1 MPFDSEGNFTRIHN
15 WEDDRLNDIDIASD
29 RHDEEDDNFAE
40 ALSSCMLR
48 DGRCTMSGNLD
59 MGNYQIKNVSAGTA
73 NSDAVNKSQLNT
85 VDGNAVHKTGDETIS
100 GNKTF
105 SGSTVLTSATTT
117 TLNATTATVSG
128 TLNIPGGRI
137 WIA

>member
-59 MGNYQIKNVSAGTA
+59 MKLKMCRRVRQTVMPSTSHNSIPLTVMPFIKLEMKRFPVTKLSA
-73 NSDAVNKSQLNT
+73 VRP
-85 VDGNAVHKTGDETIS
+85 
-100 GNKTF
+100 F
-105 SGSTVLTSATTT
+105 
-117 TLNATTATVSG
+117 
-128 TLNIPGGRI
+128 
-137 WIA
+137 